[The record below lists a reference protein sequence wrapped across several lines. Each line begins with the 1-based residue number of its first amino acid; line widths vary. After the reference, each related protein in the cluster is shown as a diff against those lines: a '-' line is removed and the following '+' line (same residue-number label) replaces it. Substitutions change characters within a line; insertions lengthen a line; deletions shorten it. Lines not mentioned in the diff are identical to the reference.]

1 MRDCCKKSWYDTTS
15 TMIKRYGTDYVSN
28 EHLLA
33 AVLGIDLC
41 NEANQSVLDL
51 FEGSHSL
58 RKVSKKTFAELVK
71 MKGIGD
77 KKASA
82 ILAAFELGRRLMKEE
97 AEERTVLDNS
107 LAIFEYVKPW
117 VVGLEHEESFL
128 LILDQNFKLIKMV
141 RIGVGGFTETSIDVR
156 QIIKETCLAN
166 GTIIALVH
174 NHPSGNVKPSKND
187 DRITLQIQK
196 ACEVTRIF
204 FMDHVIISS
213 EGNKYYS
220 YHDVGKL

>member
-15 TMIKRYGTDYVSN
+15 TMIERYGTDYVSN

-41 NEANQSVLDL
+41 NEANQPVLDL

-58 RKVSKKTFAELVK
+58 RRVSKKTFAELTK
-71 MKGIGD
+71 AKGIGK
-77 KKASA
+77 KKAAA

-97 AEERTVLDNS
+97 AEERTVIDNS
-107 LAIFEYVKPW
+107 NAVFEYIKPW
-117 VVGLEHEESFL
+117 VVGLEYEESFL
-128 LILDQNFKLIKMV
+128 LILDQHFKLMKMV
-141 RIGVGGFTETSIDVR
+141 RLGVGGLTETSMDIR
-156 QIIKETCLAN
+156 KIIKETCLAN
-166 GTIIALVH
+166 GTVIALVH
-174 NHPSGNVKPSKND
+174 NHPSGSVTPSKND

-213 EGNKYYS
+213 EGDKYYS
-220 YHDVGKL
+220 YQNTGRL